1 MNTMFRGMAAPIV
14 ESRAMCQ
21 WRKVCA
27 KDSCTTKAQGGAHAL
42 KTRMAAL
49 AEPSVRVRWL
59 HRGDRDVGIRPK
71 CLE

>member
-1 MNTMFRGMAAPIV
+1 MKTMFRGMAAPIV

-42 KTRMAAL
+42 KIRMAAL
-49 AEPSVRVRWL
+49 AEPSIRVRRL
-59 HRGDRDVGIRPK
+59 RRGDCDIGIGPK